1 MLSQVLWIRS
11 PGAAWLGCFSAWS
24 PESQDQSP
32 AMSFGGSA
40 LGSTL
45 QLIPVVG
52 GFQFSFRTEVS
63 VSLPAVS
70 QRGRSQLLGSPGPRL
85 VMAFRMCQVLLSA
98 LTSHFMPT
106 SPLLSS
112 SPLHLSSS
120 RWRSAC
126 AFKGSGHWIGVTWKI
141 QQPLPAVRL

>member
-1 MLSQVLWIRS
+1 MLSQVLWIRR

-32 AMSFGGSA
+32 AMFFGGSA

-45 QLIPVVG
+45 QLIQVVG
-52 GFQFSFRTEVS
+52 RLQFRTKVS

-85 VMAFRMCQVLLSA
+85 VMAFRTCLVLLSA

-126 AFKGSGHWIGVTWKI
+126 AFKGSGHWIRVTWKI
-141 QQPLPAVRL
+141 QQPLPAARL